1 MSLFYSF
8 NHVVVFLLFTYLGLF
23 SGLIFSL
30 FKKIICFFVVKLKKA
45 LKWGEKKQK
54 EVKPKQI
61 LKKNKNI
68 DSNPQNGA
76 KNGKNNIK
84 PNLKFFKTAGFYK
97 ILKIINNLTVNI
109 LSSFCLI
116 LCVVISF
123 YFNLKL
129 NFGELRFVYVIVW
142 IGFFFVGKSLCNL
155 LANYFLCFYNYFI
168 KRKKI
173 KWTNKTTTIQEK
185 QN

>member
-8 NHVVVFLLFTYLGLF
+8 NHIVVFLLFSYLGLF

-54 EVKPKQI
+54 GDKPKQI
-61 LKKNKNI
+61 LKKHNKI

-84 PNLKFFKTAGFYK
+84 PNSKNLKTLKIYK
-97 ILKIINNLTVNI
+97 FLKIINKLTVNI

-116 LCVVISF
+116 LCVAISF

-129 NFGELRFVYVIVW
+129 NFGELRFVYVLVW
-142 IGFFFVGKSLCNL
+142 ISFFFVGKSLCNL

-173 KWTNKTTTIQEK
+173 KWTKKTTIQEK